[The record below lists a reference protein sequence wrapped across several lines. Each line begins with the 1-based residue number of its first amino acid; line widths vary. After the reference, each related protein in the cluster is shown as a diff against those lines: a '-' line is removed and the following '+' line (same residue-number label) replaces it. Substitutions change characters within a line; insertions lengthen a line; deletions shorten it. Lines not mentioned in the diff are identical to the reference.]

1 MIQPP
6 EAKQSAVS
14 GENRSTEY
22 SNQSW
27 LLRQAKKVRSALR
40 PEIADADQQA
50 PGPCWCSDCG
60 WGTC

>member
-27 LLRQAKKVRSALR
+27 LLRMA
-40 PEIADADQQA
+40 IAI
-50 PGPCWCSDCG
+50 
-60 WGTC
+60 